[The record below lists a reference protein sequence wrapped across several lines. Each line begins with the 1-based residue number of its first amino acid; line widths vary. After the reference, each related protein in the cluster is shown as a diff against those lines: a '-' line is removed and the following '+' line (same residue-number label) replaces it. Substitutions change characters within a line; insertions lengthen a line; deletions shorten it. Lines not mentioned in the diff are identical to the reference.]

1 MVLNRKYKGVK
12 RWNRWNLEIIPIDS
26 GKDGGQNLNPP
37 SNSKMFLGCSQN
49 SSKFSMFSGEIDDQP
64 WFCSPCSTKPFECF
78 EVSIASGQITI
89 LSKPQNAIAAIIVH
103 NYCNSQADL
112 RLYHSRDELSSGHA
126 PKRCKIFQST
136 TRILVVDGKNEDLY
150 RPFFIFHGMVSF
162 FWQHPSW

>member
-1 MVLNRKYKGVK
+1 MIN
-12 RWNRWNLEIIPIDS
+12 PDS
-26 GKDGGQNLNPP
+26 VAHVRRSH
-37 SNSKMFLGCSQN
+37 SNV
-49 SSKFSMFSGEIDDQP
+49 
-64 WFCSPCSTKPFECF
+64 F